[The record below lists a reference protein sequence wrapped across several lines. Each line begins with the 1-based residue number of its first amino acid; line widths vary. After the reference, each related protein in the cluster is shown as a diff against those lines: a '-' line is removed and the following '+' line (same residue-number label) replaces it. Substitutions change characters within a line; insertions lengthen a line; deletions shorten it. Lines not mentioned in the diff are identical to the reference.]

1 MKHRA
6 PVTAGLYLLFKK
18 LVEGVNSSGR
28 SSSSQRTKVMRGVW
42 AGFQTPH
49 PLPASLQGTMNSL
62 DSNSPDDAFPE
73 FLSPVRSTFHGKKLI
88 VVFVFSPSKGP
99 DVMWCETFLFNLHE
113 NGRQFV
119 YPHVQMRQQKL
130 KESLCLSWGFQQ
142 CQGRSEA
149 LPTSSSWVFIWNL
162 NKPKEAKWN
171 IK

>member
-113 NGRQFV
+113 NRRLFILMYRWDNRSSKSPCVFREVFSSVRGVLRPYQLQVHGSSYEISISWKRQN
-119 YPHVQMRQQKL
+119 
-130 KESLCLSWGFQQ
+130 G
-142 CQGRSEA
+142 
-149 LPTSSSWVFIWNL
+149 I
-162 NKPKEAKWN
+162 
-171 IK
+171 